1 MIFFGIGRGGKIA
14 LDYYSNRFSNEVDTL
29 HFYIDQETVS
39 NERSGENLTFPS
51 IDDCYPKRVFA

>member
-1 MIFFGIGRGGKIA
+1 MRRRFENEVVIFFGIGRGGKIA

-39 NERSGENLTFPS
+39 NERSGK
-51 IDDCYPKRVFA
+51 I